1 MDAIAWVRNSMLAFL
16 ALLPRGLVAF
26 FYALAALLRFFV
38 DGTVESAEEA
48 QATSAVLGWSLASFY
63 MASTALLVDLGL
75 EWNRGNGRRNS
86 LDERRERSLRRLD
99 GEIEYRRALA
109 EFLLDP
115 SDASRQRLR
124 ELISVEI

>member
-16 ALLPRGLVAF
+16 ALLPRGLVTF

-38 DGTVESAEEA
+38 DGTLESAEEA
-48 QATSAVLGWSLASFY
+48 QATSALLGWSLASFY

-109 EFLLDP
+109 EVLLDP
-115 SDASRQRLR
+115 SDFSRQRLR
-124 ELISVEI
+124 ELIGLAN

>member
-16 ALLPRGLVAF
+16 ALLPRGLVTF
-26 FYALAALLRFFV
+26 FYALAVLLRFFV

-48 QATSAVLGWSLASFY
+48 QATSALLGWSLASFY

-75 EWNRGNGRRNS
+75 EWHGRNRRR
-86 LDERRERSLRRLD
+86 DGQAERRERSLRRLD
-99 GEIEYRRALA
+99 GEIEYRKALA

-115 SDASRQRLR
+115 SDASRQGLR